1 MARLAM
7 TEAGKRMVARAL
19 RRSLEPRPVRELV
32 MVADSM
38 KSTGIPSGVDRS
50 SSVIEVWPRH
60 SHNRVEDGARQCT
73 CKRGRHGKVTI
84 STTT

>member
-7 TEAGKRMVARAL
+7 TAAGKRMVARAL
-19 RRSLEPRPVRELV
+19 RRSLEPRPVRALV

-60 SHNRVEDGARQCT
+60 THNRVLDSGARQCT

-84 STTT
+84 STT